1 MEHLVVEACQVLE
14 SGGVVLHP
22 TETCYGLAADIF
34 HEEAVEKVYSLKE
47 MSSDKPVS
55 VMVPSFE
62 QAGEYGV
69 FDERASKLARAFWP
83 GPLTLIV
90 TRTPKLPSYI
100 NPGISSVG
108 LRCPGHELTLDIL
121 RQYGKPLITT
131 SANRTGEP
139 QAYEV
144 DDFLDGRTE
153 NMIPDFIADLGR
165 IPQTPPSTIID
176 LTGESGVPMVI
187 VRHGPISPE
196 QLEAV
201 LKA

>member
-14 SGGVVLHP
+14 NGGVILHP

-34 HEEAVEKVYSLKE
+34 HQEAVEKVYSLKE
-47 MSSDKPVS
+47 MSNDKPVS
-55 VMVPSFE
+55 VMVSSFE
-62 QAGEYGV
+62 QAGEYGL
-69 FDERASKLARAFWP
+69 FDARASLLARAFWP

-90 TRTPKLPSYI
+90 KRTPKLPSYI
-100 NPGISSVG
+100 NPDISSVG

-153 NMIPDFIADLGR
+153 NMIPDFIVDLGR
-165 IPQTPPSTIID
+165 IPQTPPSTIVD

-196 QLEAV
+196 QIHNILE
-201 LKA
+201 